1 MSRCLCSLCSY
12 YSKTFC
18 ASGVLWIPPLKT
30 PLGCALSLKLIWQFP
45 TDNWNECMFMTLHNN
60 CMPLI
65 LLRSACGHLC
75 KILGS
80 VPLSR
85 SLSADRI
92 LEATDRSVQRLGV
105 LKSTQIS
112 ALQADGDSVEELEG
126 QDVWKNA
133 VFRGRGA
140 VWPAHLF
147 FQSGLC

>member
-1 MSRCLCSLCSY
+1 
-12 YSKTFC
+12 
-18 ASGVLWIPPLKT
+18 
-30 PLGCALSLKLIWQFP
+30 
-45 TDNWNECMFMTLHNN
+45 
-60 CMPLI
+60 MPLI

-126 QDVWKNA
+126 QDV
-133 VFRGRGA
+133 
-140 VWPAHLF
+140 
-147 FQSGLC
+147 